1 MLNQAFTPVG
11 LDEAIKKIC
20 SMETGDM
27 KQVWMLMVSLVV
39 LLSMAGCEREK
50 DRLDAEV
57 RRLCAQDG
65 GVKVYEKVL
74 LPPGKFDS
82 GGVVSVPLES
92 NSKPADQFYYEWE
105 TTYLKTGNPE
115 MWRNHFRLVRRKDG
129 KLLGEAV
136 SYSRRG
142 GDLPGPWHESSF
154 GCPADGD
161 ISVLKHLVFGK
172 LDGGEKE

>member
-39 LLSMAGCEREK
+39 LLSVAGCEREK

-74 LPPGKFDS
+74 LPPSKFDS

-105 TTYLKTGNPE
+105 TTHLKTGNPE
-115 MWRNHFRLVRRKDG
+115 RW
-129 KLLGEAV
+129 
-136 SYSRRG
+136 
-142 GDLPGPWHESSF
+142 
-154 GCPADGD
+154 
-161 ISVLKHLVFGK
+161 
-172 LDGGEKE
+172 